1 MGQGAQLSPVR
12 VLLADDHPLILAA
25 VRALVE
31 RIEGIRVVAEARDGR
46 EAVAK
51 SAAHRPDLVILD
63 VEMPELNGIE
73 AAGKIL
79 EVSPGTKVVML
90 SSHVDGDYVRSAVRA
105 GASGYLTKCGAPQEI
120 NLAIDAAMR
129 GDFYVSSRAARQLIE
144 EHDGRAGRAALDVLT
159 PRQREMLQMIAE
171 GKSIKEI
178 AFVLDLSRKTVETHR
193 MAIMQRLGIH
203 SVAGLATFAVRHGLV
218 PPR

>member
-1 MGQGAQLSPVR
+1 MNPVR
-12 VLLADDHPLILAA
+12 ILVADDYPLILAA

-31 RIEGIRVVAEARDGR
+31 RIGGLQVVAEARNGR
-46 EAVAK
+46 EAVAQA
-51 SAAHRPDLVILD
+51 AAHRPDLAILD

-79 EVSPGTKVVML
+79 AVSPETRVVML
-90 SSHVDGDYVRSAVRA
+90 SSHVAADYVRSAVRA
-105 GASGYLTKCGAPQEI
+105 GASGYLTKCAAPQEI
-120 NLAIDAAMR
+120 SLAIEAAMR
-129 GDFYVSSRAARQLIE
+129 GEFYVSSRAARQLIE
-144 EHDGRAGRAALDVLT
+144 DHGGRAGRAALDVLT

-218 PPR
+218 AA

>member
-1 MGQGAQLSPVR
+1 MGQGAQLNAVR
-12 VLLADDHPLILAA
+12 ALLADDHALILAA
-25 VRALVE
+25 MRALVE
-31 RIEGIRVVAEARDGR
+31 RIEGIQVVAQARDGR

-51 SAAHRPDLVILD
+51 AAALRPDLAILD

-79 EVSPGTKVVML
+79 EVSPATKVVML
-90 SSHVDGDYVRSAVRA
+90 SSHVDAQFVRAAGRA
-105 GASGYLTKCGAPQEI
+105 GASGYLTTCAAPQEI

-129 GDFYVSSRAARQLIE
+129 GEFYVSSRAARQLLE
-144 EHDGRAGRAALDVLT
+144 DRGERAGRAALDVLT
-159 PRQREMLQMIAE
+159 PRQREILRMVAE

-178 AFVLDLSRKTVETHR
+178 AFGLSLSRKTVETHR
-193 MAIMQRLGIH
+193 MAIMRRLDIH

-218 PPR
+218 SLR